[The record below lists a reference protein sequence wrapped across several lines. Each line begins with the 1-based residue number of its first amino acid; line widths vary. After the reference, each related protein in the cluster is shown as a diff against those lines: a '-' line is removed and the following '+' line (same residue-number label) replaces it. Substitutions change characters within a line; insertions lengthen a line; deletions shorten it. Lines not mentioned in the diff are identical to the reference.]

1 MKRTALTT
9 PLWLPATVLILYAAA
24 IGFRPL
30 LPIDETRYL
39 SVAWEMYL
47 RHGWLEPLT
56 INFEPYHHKPPLLF
70 WLINASWAI
79 LGVSRWAGT
88 IPVVLSALVSVY
100 LTGVLGHMLFP
111 EALGDNNRTRLI
123 MVAGVPFLAY
133 STVVMFDTTL
143 TAFVLLS
150 LIGVVLHSRERK
162 WRYIIL
168 IGVSLGL
175 GGLAKGPFAPFCIFF
190 PILLAPY
197 WAKNVGNIRTWYA
210 GNMLAGAIAF
220 VIVLAWLIPV
230 LAQADA
236 NFAYWLLWEQTAGRV
251 TGSLDAHVAPFYA
264 YLPLV
269 PVMFLPWIFIPD
281 FWRGAATLR
290 GRLLDSEGK
299 RFLVCW
305 IVPTFLC
312 FCLISNKQPHYL
324 MPLMP
329 GVVLL
334 TALCLRSVS
343 TRKLAQTMVVMVGLI
358 VAGQAVA
365 SLTFLTRYDLAPI
378 ATYVQ
383 ANRDKDWAFASNYH
397 AELGFLAGLE
407 KPIAD
412 VSSRELEPWF
422 SLHPNGLAIMTYKDA
437 KEVAAYRQILDAPYR
452 GRRIGVFGKVQP
464 LATGMG
470 VPISHNASVFAQ
482 AVRDAE

>member
-9 PLWLPATVLILYAAA
+9 PLWLPATILLLYAAA

-30 LPIDETRYL
+30 LPVDETRYM

-47 RHGWLEPLT
+47 RQGWLEPLT
-56 INFEPYHHKPPLLF
+56 LNFQPYHHKPPLLF
-70 WLINASWAI
+70 WLINASWAL
-79 LGVSRWAGT
+79 LGVSRWAAT

-100 LTGVLGHMLFP
+100 LTGVLGRMLFP
-111 EALGDNNRTRLI
+111 EVLDDNNRTRLI
-123 MVAGVPFLAY
+123 MVASVPFLAY

-143 TAFVLLS
+143 TVFVLLS
-150 LIGVVLHSRERK
+150 LIGIVLHSRERK
-162 WRYIIL
+162 WSHIIL

-210 GNMLAGAIAF
+210 GNMLAGAIAL
-220 VIVLAWLIPV
+220 VIVLAWLIPM
-230 LAQADA
+230 LARADA

-264 YLPLV
+264 YLPLL

-281 FWRGAATLR
+281 FWRGAARLR
-290 GRLLDSEGK
+290 GRLLDTEGK
-299 RFLVCW
+299 RFLACW

-312 FCLISNKQPHYL
+312 YCLVSNKQPHYL

-334 TALCLRSVS
+334 IALCLQSVS
-343 TRKLAQTMVVMVGLI
+343 TRKLARTTVVMVNLI
-358 VAGQAVA
+358 VAGQAA
-365 SLTFLTRYDLAPI
+365 AALTFLTRYDLAPI

-383 ANRDKDWAFASNYH
+383 ANQDKDWAFVSNYH

-407 KPIAD
+407 RPIAD
-412 VSSRELEPWF
+412 VPPRELEAW
-422 SLHPNGLAIMTYKDA
+422 SALHPNGLAVVIYKDP
-437 KEVAAYRQILDAPYR
+437 KEVSAYRHILDAPYR
-452 GRRIGVFGKVQP
+452 GKRIGVFGRIDVAEQLP
-464 LATGMG
+464 PNDGRGIGATADMSS
-470 VPISHNASVFAQ
+470 P
-482 AVRDAE
+482 